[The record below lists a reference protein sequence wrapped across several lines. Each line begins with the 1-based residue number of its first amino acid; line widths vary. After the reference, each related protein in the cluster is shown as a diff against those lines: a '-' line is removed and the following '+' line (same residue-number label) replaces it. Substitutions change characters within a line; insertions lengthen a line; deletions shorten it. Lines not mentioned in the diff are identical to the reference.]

1 MEKIKVALEL
11 IAIVVAVF
19 LAYSVKGIYK
29 EIRNPLN
36 MDEYEKKHNLPR
48 LP

>member
-19 LAYSVKGIYK
+19 LAYGLKGILQ

-36 MDEYEKKHNLPR
+36 MDEYEKKHDLPR
-48 LP
+48 HP